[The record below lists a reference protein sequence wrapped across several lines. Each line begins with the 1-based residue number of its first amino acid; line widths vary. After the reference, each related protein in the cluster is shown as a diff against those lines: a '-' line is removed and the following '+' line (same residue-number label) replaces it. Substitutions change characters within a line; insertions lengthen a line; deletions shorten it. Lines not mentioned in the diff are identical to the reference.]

1 MNWKNITIVIMGI
14 VVGLIELVIYAII
27 IVPYFKPVTITGK
40 YTPYI
45 FTLGKNYAIIHDY
58 LGDKEE
64 VTIPSY
70 LWFHKVTMIEE
81 KDLVYYDDI
90 HPFYENQTVKKV
102 IIPHTVTEISESFC
116 KCTNLEEV
124 ILSNNLHTIDSSFKL
139 CSSLESVI
147 LPDGL
152 ERVENSYWGCEKLAR
167 VEIPDSVYLLDR
179 SFCICPELKKVII
192 PDIVE
197 EIDSSSFFNT
207 FWKDSIQDEFVIAG
221 KNCLIGYNGNDKE
234 VYVPDGVEYLDA
246 FVFDTE
252 IIETIH
258 IPKTVT
264 TMDMTAFNYVEKLK
278 YLILDSDEICLT
290 DSIWKDQPAYT
301 IIANPGSTGELY
313 AIENNIPYMSDIE
326 K

>member
-1 MNWKNITIVIMGI
+1 MNWKKITIVIMGI
-14 VVGLIELVIYAII
+14 VAGLIELVIYAII

-40 YTPYI
+40 YTPYV
-45 FTLGKNYAIIHDY
+45 FSLKNNYAIIHDY
-58 LGDKEE
+58 LGDEEE

-70 LWFHKVTMIEE
+70 LWFHKVTRIEE
-81 KDLVYYDDI
+81 KDLLYYDDI
-90 HPFYENQTVKKV
+90 RPFYENQTVKKV

-139 CSSLESVI
+139 CSSLESLI
-147 LPDGL
+147 LPDG
-152 ERVENSYWGCEKLAR
+152 VEKVLYSYSGCEKLAH
-167 VEIPDSVYLLDR
+167 VEISDSVYWIDG
-179 SFCICPELKKVII
+179 SFRNCPELKEVII
-192 PDIVE
+192 PDTVE
-197 EIDSSSFFNT
+197 EIDSGSFSNS

-234 VYVPDGVEYLDA
+234 VYVPHGVEYLDA

-252 IIETIH
+252 IVETIH

-264 TMDMTAFNYVEKLK
+264 AMDMTAFNYAEKLK

-290 DSIWKDQPAYT
+290 GSIWADQSVYT

-313 AIENNIPYMSDIE
+313 AIENNIPVMSDIE

>member
-45 FTLGKNYAIIHDY
+45 FTLEKNYAIIHDY
-58 LGDKEE
+58 LGDEEE

-70 LWFHKVTMIEE
+70 LWFHKVTRMDS
-81 KDLVYYDDI
+81 KNLSLFNDVQ
-90 HPFYENQTVKKV
+90 PFCENQTVKKV
-102 IIPHTVTEISESFC
+102 IIPDTVTEITHSFC

-124 ILSNNLHTIDSSFKL
+124 ILSNDLHTIDSSFKL

-152 ERVENSYWGCEKLAR
+152 ERVVDSYWYCEKLAR
-167 VEIPDSVYLLDR
+167 VEISDSVYSLIC
-179 SFCICPELKKVII
+179 SFCDCSELKEAII
-192 PDIVE
+192 PDTVE
-197 EIDSSSFFNT
+197 EIDSGSFSNT

-234 VYVPDGVEYLDA
+234 VYVPNGVEFIDG
-246 FVFDTE
+246 FVFDIEATE
-252 IIETIH
+252 RFYV
-258 IPKTVT
+258 PRTVK
-264 TMDMTAFNYVEKLK
+264 TMDMSAFYYAENLK
-278 YLILDSDEICLT
+278 YIILDSDEISLRDT
-290 DSIWKDQPAYT
+290 QEEQPVYM

-313 AIENNIPYMSDIE
+313 AIEKNIPYMSDIE